1 MITDIVSLIFLVV
14 GSLFMLLAAVGIVRM
29 PDLFLRMSSTTKAAT
44 LGSISLLLAMAIQF
58 GSLAVASRAAA
69 IIFFLLLTTPIAA
82 HMIGRAAYCT
92 GVPLITSTRVDE
104 LSGRYDEET
113 HELQS
118 PRRLRPQR
126 QEAP

>member
-1 MITDIVSLIFLVV
+1 
-14 GSLFMLLAAVGIVRM
+14 MLLAAVGIVRM

-44 LGSISLLLAMAIQF
+44 LGSISLLLALAIHF

-92 GVPLITSTRVDE
+92 GVPLWSETRIDE

-113 HELQS
+113 HELGS
-118 PRRLRPQR
+118 PRRLRRQR
-126 QEAP
+126 AARPAA